1 MRLAFWKSP
10 TPPPAAAPAPSR
22 AAVPPDVLRNI
33 RRIEIRVR
41 RLINT
46 HFLGE
51 YHTAFR
57 GRGIEFAEVRE
68 YDPSDDARMIDWNVT
83 ARMNA
88 PYVRKYQEERE
99 LTVFLAVDV
108 SRSGAFGS
116 ARLKQDVA
124 AEVCAV
130 LAFAAIRNDD
140 KVGLLTFTDGVET
153 FLPPRKGRE
162 HALRVVRELLAGS
175 ARGTQTDIGAA
186 LRFLGHI
193 AKRRS
198 VVFLVSDF
206 FAEGY
211 ERDLKVVAQRH
222 DVVAV
227 SITDPRELELPPAG
241 LVELQDAETG
251 EQVLVDAASPVVR
264 RAYADRAAARL
275 AERTRL
281 FRRVGIDRIDV
292 QTDRSYVEP
301 LIAFFKARERRE

>member
-1 MRLAFWKSP
+1 M
-10 TPPPAAAPAPSR
+10 SR

-51 YHTAFR
+51 YHTVFR

-68 YDPSDDARMIDWNVT
+68 YDTSDDARMIDWNVT

-99 LTVFLAVDV
+99 LTAFLAVDV

-140 KVGLLTFTDGVET
+140 KVGLLTFTDRVET
-153 FLPPRKGRE
+153 FVPPRKGRE
-162 HALRVVRELLAGS
+162 HALRVVRELLAGR

-186 LRFLGHI
+186 LRFLGHV

-211 ERDLKVVAQRH
+211 ERDLKVVARRH

-227 SITDPRELELPPAG
+227 SITDPRELTLPPVG

-251 EQVLVDAASPVVR
+251 EQVLVDAASPAVR
-264 RAYADRAAARL
+264 RAYADRAAARIE
-275 AERTRL
+275 ARARL
-281 FRRVGIDRIDV
+281 FRTVGIDRIDI

>member
-1 MRLAFWKSP
+1 
-10 TPPPAAAPAPSR
+10 
-22 AAVPPDVLRNI
+22 VLRNI

-46 HFLGE
+46 VFLGE
-51 YHTAFR
+51 YHTVFR

-68 YDPSDDARMIDWNVT
+68 YDQNDDARMIDWNVT

-108 SRSGAFGS
+108 SRSGQFGS
-116 ARLKQDVA
+116 TRLKQDVA

-140 KVGLLTFTDGVET
+140 KVGLLTFTDQVET
-153 FLPPRKGRE
+153 FVPPRKGRE
-162 HALRVVRELLAGS
+162 HALRVVRELLAGR
-175 ARGTQTDIGAA
+175 ARGAHTDIAA
-186 LRFLGHI
+186 AIKFLGHI
-193 AKRRS
+193 AKRRC
-198 VVFLVSDF
+198 VIFLVSDF
-206 FAEGY
+206 FADGY
-211 ERDLKVVAQRH
+211 ERDLRVLAKRH
-222 DVVAV
+222 DVVAI
-227 SITDPRELELPPAG
+227 SITDPRELTLPPVG
-241 LVELQDAETG
+241 ILELQDAETG
-251 EQVLVDAASPVVR
+251 EQVIVDAASPAVR
-264 RAYADRAAARL
+264 RAFADRAEARV

-281 FRRVGIDRIDV
+281 FHAVGIDRIDV